1 MVGPPSSW
9 SEWDQEDATWEAAR
23 RLVRTLT
30 LRQDSLTATALT
42 GVLTRAFG
50 ESRTVC
56 GGRST
61 A

>member
-23 RLVRTLT
+23 RLGRTLT
-30 LRQDSLTATALT
+30 LRRDSLTATALT
-42 GVLTRAFG
+42 GVLTGAFA
-50 ESRTVC
+50 ESGTVC
-56 GGRST
+56 RGRNT